1 MTVKLTKEDFKWSS
15 GPAWRGQRRHFFLT
29 VGISFLAVQLVFLLV
44 MSVVY
49 GSQYEIG
56 QKVHRFDILTVDY
69 DHGLIGESLFAAYD
83 QLKSGSFPTLQV
95 HPVSEYPTEESL
107 KDAVH
112 AGEYWGAIYT
122 IPGASDRLNTAL
134 RGGQA
139 ATNYNNT
146 DTIRYIWNGARFPLQ
161 SAGYIEP
168 NLEAL
173 IAGSRLAYYQ
183 LNGTGALA
191 ALNSADTNAL
201 KVFVNPIATSS
212 INIKPTNQGA
222 RVFYNTASV
231 AVHAVQQFF
240 FIMAI
245 NSASQKFQIFSRLS
259 IRTNG
264 TIRDLYCAISSLF
277 GALCWAGY
285 IFAFQE
291 DWGLSGGQFALI
303 WMIGWLYQFITI
315 KLMDVVT
322 AFFPFA
328 FAPFV
333 IITWALFNIAS
344 ALTCYPLAPRF
355 YKLMY
360 ALPGRNYYETFV
372 TITSGGAVDQLY
384 RNLPVLFAW
393 ALLLQALAVPANI
406 HRYKVAK
413 ELGKDEERIE

>member
-1 MTVKLTKEDFKWSS
+1 
-15 GPAWRGQRRHFFLT
+15 
-29 VGISFLAVQLVFLLV
+29 
-44 MSVVY
+44 MSLVY

-56 QKVHRFDILTVDY
+56 KKVYRFQILTVDY
-69 DHGLIGESLFAAYD
+69 DGGMIGESLFTAYE
-83 QLKSGSFPTLQV
+83 QLKSNSYPTLQV
-95 HPVSEYPTEESL
+95 HPSSEYPTEELL
-107 KDAVH
+107 KAAVH
-112 AGEYWGAIYT
+112 AGKYWAAIYT
-122 IPGASDRLNTAL
+122 ISGASDRLDAAL
-134 RGGQA
+134 QGGPPA
-139 ATNYNNT
+139 INYNNT
-146 DTIRYIWNGARFPLQ
+146 DMIRYIWNGARFPLH

-173 IAGSRLAYYQ
+173 IAASRLAYYQ
-183 LNGTGALA
+183 INGTGALKGLDSSDPNA
-191 ALNSADTNAL
+191 VKAFLNT
-201 KVFVNPIATSS
+201 IATSS

-264 TIRDLYCAISSLF
+264 TIRDLYCAISSFF

-285 IFAFQE
+285 IFAYQE
-291 DWGLSGGQFALI
+291 DWGLRGGQFTLI

-322 AFFPFA
+322 AFLPFA
-328 FAPFV
+328 CAPFV
-333 IITWALFNIAS
+333 VIIWALFNIAS

-360 ALPGRNYYETFV
+360 ALPGRNYYEIFV

-406 HRYKVAK
+406 HRYRVAK
-413 ELGKDEERIE
+413 ELERNEARIE